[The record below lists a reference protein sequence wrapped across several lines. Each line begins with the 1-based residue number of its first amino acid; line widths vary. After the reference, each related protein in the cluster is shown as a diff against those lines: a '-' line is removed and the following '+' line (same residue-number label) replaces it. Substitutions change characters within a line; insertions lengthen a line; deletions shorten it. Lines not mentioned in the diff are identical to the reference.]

1 MVEYKEY
8 IKEHFKGKAVHFKC
22 DCLFGLDSKGVIVD
36 TEMIGN
42 EIIFILK
49 TKNNKYI
56 KIGENTP
63 SLRIEFL

>member
-1 MVEYKEY
+1 MVAYKEY